1 MNKGEVIEVRKKLIA
16 ANWKMYKTVGEAEE
30 FVRDFLPAI
39 TGVEGVEMVICP
51 PYTCLSVVSQGLSCS
66 GVELGAQDVFWE
78 SQGAYTGEISP
89 TMLLDLGCR
98 YVIIGHS
105 ERRHIM
111 GETEHTINRKLKTA
125 SRAGLIPI
133 FCVGETLQQREKDLA
148 LEVVRQQLEIGLR
161 DISPAELVVAYEPV
175 WAIGTGVN
183 ASPED
188 AREMCGFIREHL
200 ARLYDVPWAERVRI
214 LYGGSVKVE
223 NINQFIFQADVDGA
237 LVGGASLEALNL
249 ARMVRLDGNG

>member
-1 MNKGEVIEVRKKLIA
+1 MMVEFRKKLIA

-30 FVRDFLPAI
+30 FIRDFLPGIA
-39 TGVEGVEMVICP
+39 GVEDVDIVICP
-51 PYTCLSVVSQGLSCS
+51 PFTCLSAVGQGLRGSQ
-66 GVELGAQDVFWE
+66 VELGAQDVFWE

-89 TMLLDLGCR
+89 TMLLDLKCR

-111 GETEHTINRKLKTA
+111 GETEQAINRKLNAA

-148 LEVVRQQLEIGLR
+148 LEVVRQQLEKGLR
-161 DISPAELVVAYEPV
+161 DVPEAALVVAYEPV

-188 AREMCGFIREHL
+188 AREMCRFIREHL
-200 ARLYDVPWAERVRI
+200 ARLYDNSWADRVRI
-214 LYGGSVKVE
+214 LYGGSVKAE
-223 NINQFIFQADVDGA
+223 NISQYIAQPDVDGA

-249 ARMVRLDGNG
+249 ARMVRLNGNG